1 MTEICSITFTSPE
14 NCDVINAACAILA
27 MDPELADCKVVMT
40 SDHEKNK
47 VSITGSWRAI
57 SQLRK
62 QLMAVFCTATEKQ
75 QPLVGDAVKSFV
87 DSVLRGE
94 STQEG
99 KEAKDAENVTST
111 ANATQKTRNVPPS
124 KRELQNCI
132 YFSHM
137 HITWTVYAPT
147 LCQVFTLPYMILC
160 TFKMI
165 SLVNSVFFLS
175 HVHLTYVYTVFHP
188 EWQIF
193 TLCM

>member
-14 NCDVINAACAILA
+14 NCDVINAVCAILA

-47 VSITGSWRAI
+47 VSITGSWCAI

-62 QLMAVFCTATEKQ
+62 QLMTVFCTATEKQ

-87 DSVLRGE
+87 DSVIRGE

-111 ANATQKTRNVPPS
+111 SNATQNTRNVPPS
-124 KRELQNCI
+124 ERELQN
-132 YFSHM
+132 
-137 HITWTVYAPT
+137 
-147 LCQVFTLPYMILC
+147 
-160 TFKMI
+160 
-165 SLVNSVFFLS
+165 
-175 HVHLTYVYTVFHP
+175 
-188 EWQIF
+188 
-193 TLCM
+193 